1 MGYIGGFRLVDK
13 LSGTSSSKRDWIL
26 QRQAELFSLKS
37 SMRATREL
45 NSRYFRELGNR
56 NMIYLVHFKAS
67 MTLITGKV
75 LTLSSPKLQSKW
87 HPSQCRWI
95 KCDSGMMVLSVFNNE
110 ARSFFA
116 PLSPFIWNQDRFE
129 GRSKELRCSKGPKPG
144 RYQLLARSALVLEI
158 QVNF

>member
-1 MGYIGGFRLVDK
+1 MRGYTNSSGYIGTFKLVDK
-13 LSGTSSSKRDWIL
+13 LSGTSSSKSDWFL
-26 QRQAELFSLKS
+26 QRQAELFSQKR

-56 NMIYLVHFKAS
+56 NMIYLVLFKAT
-67 MTLITGKV
+67 MTLIIGKV
-75 LTLSSPKLQSKW
+75 PTSSSSKLQSKW

-129 GRSKELRCSKGPKPG
+129 GGSKELR
-144 RYQLLARSALVLEI
+144 
-158 QVNF
+158 